1 MTYFVQRTC
10 TVINEGETEERS
22 QGSSVPLTNLRNTS
36 AYVLIGEPGAG
47 KMTSFKCEAASH
59 GGAYVTARNF
69 LTFDDKPEWHGTTL
83 YIDGLDETRAGLTDG
98 RPPLDLIRR
107 KLHRLGC
114 PQFRLS
120 CRWADWLGSN
130 DRDRLK
136 DVSADGRVTVLRL
149 DPLSKRN
156 IKDILSK
163 NFDIED
169 TDRFI
174 AAARDRGVDAL
185 LKNPQTLEM
194 LAEAVS
200 AGRWPESRK
209 ETFELACRKLIAEPN
224 PDHLIGNP
232 NSGNITQLMN
242 AAGRLC
248 AVQLLSGGAGYTLPG
263 RAVPDGDYPALE
275 EIHCEEESYAR
286 SVLGTRLFVGASEG
300 CVSPVHRQISEF
312 LAARYVAGLIDKGL
326 PLERV
331 LALMAGFDGDVMPK
345 FRVFSVWLAV
355 HSKTS
360 RKRISE
366 INPSGMIYI
375 GDARN
380 YSVDEKR
387 DILKNLRRES
397 NWNPWCSRSIRRLPG
412 IGEIV
417 TPELEE
423 TFREILSDSDRE
435 HAHQSYVMMLLGIL
449 ADGEALP
456 GLSDLMQQ
464 IVRDNTWNQG
474 VRCAALDVL
483 VKQNEQDHLDASI
496 LKRILGDIK
505 AELICDLEDGLLGI
519 ILQAL
524 YPKTLSVAEVLQF
537 LRRPKNTS
545 SMGEYSQFWTSH
557 VPKNSTCTQLGEL
570 LDAIAV
576 GFNEYRSFFVGEIG
590 LYTLLGQ
597 LPIILLSRIL
607 DMSPGNVP
615 VERLFNW
622 LLIASDPKLRAPKSQ
637 FYGVQFWLHREK
649 EVLKKLIVHGVNACS
664 GSEDF
669 WECMRLVERRL
680 FGARP
685 WDFATWCLDQAL
697 TASDRNATRYYTA
710 RVAECLSSGQGA
722 ARLTGE
728 IVRERIAGDADLL
741 TFFDQK
747 MSDLESPALP
757 ATQARRYEAMEDTQ
771 GQHAWQ
777 RQIELQE
784 SDIRENRGDPFLLAT
799 VAMVYLGNAQNVDGN
814 TPEERLHNLI
824 GSQGRL
830 ISVVLEGIRGAIN
843 RNDLPDCSEIVNLG
857 NRNRTHLLALP
868 FMAGLAEIEQ
878 TGQFDVN
885 RLSENQI
892 RLAVTI
898 LYTLPIGYLYPDYA
912 ARTVLHRPKWFR
924 SVLTHCPALVADVL
938 TQCVRSKLRNGERP
952 VPELYE
958 LATSDD
964 HKEIARLAA
973 LPLLEGFPAVRTTAR
988 REALSWLLKA
998 ALLNCDWS
1006 QVIEI
1011 ITSKLSDGDA
1021 DTAQRVYWLAAGFVV
1036 APERYREELKAQVS
1050 ENEPGQRALV
1060 EFVCAGRFPSVL
1072 MQQFNVGDLKLLIDL
1087 MASASRDN
1095 GLMGDAWR
1103 IISNLIEKLSSVQS
1117 SEATESLEALSSNAN
1132 LEPWFPTIAA
1142 AVHRQIGKRRE
1153 VEFRHGD
1160 IQEVVNVLDNRSPAN
1175 AADLAALVVSVIEDF
1190 SMRIRDGNTSD
1201 WRQYWNVDS
1210 HNRPQQPRPENACR
1224 DALLSDLRSRVEQL
1238 DIDAQREG
1246 SYAEDKRADIR
1257 VSFGSFNVPV
1267 EIKKSCHSDLW
1278 TAIQDQLIAKYS
1290 RDPGTEGY
1298 GVYLV
1303 FWFGDTEKCRPTPG
1317 PNLTPQNGTELKS
1330 GLMDT
1335 LSASE
1340 RRKISVCVIDVSKPQ
1355 QCSNDARR

>member
-1 MTYFVQRTC
+1 MAYFVQRTC
-10 TVINEGETEERS
+10 TVVNEGETEERS

-47 KMTSFKCEAASH
+47 KTTSFKCEAASH

-69 LTFDDKPEWHGTTL
+69 LTFDDKPEWHGKTL
-83 YIDGLDETRAGLTDG
+83 YLDGLDETRAGLTDG

-120 CRWADWLGSN
+120 CRWADWFGSY

-136 DVSADGRVTVLRL
+136 DVSGDGQITVVRL
-149 DPLSKRN
+149 DPLSKRD
-156 IKDILSK
+156 IKDILRR
-163 NFDIED
+163 NFEIED
-169 TDRFI
+169 TDEFI
-174 AAARDRGVDAL
+174 TAARERGIDAL

-194 LAEAVS
+194 LARAVS

-224 PDHLIGNP
+224 PDHRIGNP

-275 EIHCEEESYAR
+275 EVHCEEESYAR

-312 LAARYVAGLIDKGL
+312 LAARYVAGLIDKAL

-331 LALMAGFDGDVMPK
+331 LALMTGFDSDVMPK
-345 FRVFSVWLAV
+345 FRVLLDWLAV
-355 HSKTS
+355 HSKPS
-360 RKRISE
+360 RQRISE
-366 INPSGMIYI
+366 IDPSGMIYI
-375 GDARN
+375 GDVQD
-380 YSVDEKR
+380 YSIDEKR
-387 DILKNLRRES
+387 DILENLRRES
-397 NWNPWCSRSIRRLPG
+397 YWNPWCSRSMRWTSG
-412 IGEIV
+412 IGDIV
-417 TPELEE
+417 VPELEE
-423 TFREILSDSDRE
+423 TFRKILSNSDRE
-435 HAHQSYVMMLLGIL
+435 HTHQSYVMMLLGIL
-449 ADGEALP
+449 ADGEVLP

-464 IVRDNTWNQG
+464 IVRDNTWNPG

-496 LKRILGDIK
+496 FERILEDIK
-505 AELICDLEDGLLGI
+505 AGLIFDPKDELLGI
-519 ILQAL
+519 VLQAL
-524 YPKTLSVAEVLQF
+524 YPNTLSVAQVLQF

-545 SMGEYSQFWTSH
+545 SMGEYSRFWTSH

-622 LLIASDPKLRAPKSQ
+622 LLVASDPKLRAPKSQ
-637 FYGVQFWLHREK
+637 FYGVRFWLHCEK
-649 EVLKKLIVHGVNACS
+649 EVLKKLIVHGVDACS
-664 GSEDF
+664 GSENF

-757 ATQARRYEAMEDTQ
+757 TTQARHYEAMEDTQ

-799 VAMVYLGNAQNVDGN
+799 VAMVYLGNAENVDGN
-814 TPEERLHNLI
+814 TPQERLRNLI

-857 NRNRTHLLALP
+857 NRNRTHLLTLP

-878 TGQFDVN
+878 TEQFDVN

-898 LYTLPIGYLYPDYA
+898 LYTLPTSYLYPDYA
-912 ARTVLHRPKWFR
+912 ARTVLHRPQWFR
-924 SVLTHCPALVADVL
+924 SVLTSYPALVADVL
-938 TQCVRSKLRNGERP
+938 MQCARSKLSNGRRS
-952 VPELYE
+952 VIELYE

-964 HKEIARLAA
+964 HKEIARLAV
-973 LPLLEGFPAVRTTAR
+973 LPLLESFPAARTAAR
-988 REALSWLLKA
+988 REALGWLLKA
-998 ALLNCDWS
+998 ALLNCEWS
-1006 QVIEI
+1006 QLSKIIE
-1011 ITSKLSDGDA
+1011 SKLSDGDA
-1021 DTAQRVYWLAAGFVV
+1021 DATQRVYWLTAGFVV
-1036 APERYREELKAQVS
+1036 APERYREELKAHVS
-1050 ENEPGQRALV
+1050 GNEPLQRALV

-1087 MASASRDN
+1087 MAFAGTYND
-1095 GLMGDAWR
+1095 LMRDAWW
-1103 IISNLIEKLSSVQS
+1103 IISDLIGELSSVPS
-1117 SEATESLEALSSNAN
+1117 SDATKSLEALSSNAN
-1132 LEPWFPTIAA
+1132 LAPWLPTIADTL
-1142 AVHRQIGKRRE
+1142 HRQTGKRRE
-1153 VEFRHGD
+1153 ADFRHCD
-1160 IQEVVNVLDNRSPAN
+1160 IQEVVEVLDNRSPAN
-1175 AADLAALVVSVIEDF
+1175 VADLAALVVSVIEDL
-1190 SMRIRDGNTSD
+1190 SKRIRDGSTSD

-1210 HNRPQQPRPENACR
+1210 YDRPQQPRPENACR
-1224 DALLSDLRSRVEQL
+1224 DRLLSDLRSRVERL
-1238 DIDAQREG
+1238 SIDAQHEG
-1246 SYAEDKRADIR
+1246 SYADDKRADIR
-1257 VSFGSFNVPV
+1257 VSYGNFNVPV
-1267 EIKKSCHSDLW
+1267 EIKKSCHPDLW
-1278 TAIQDQLIAKYS
+1278 TAIGNQLVAKYS
-1290 RDPGTEGY
+1290 RDPGAEGY
-1298 GVYLV
+1298 GIYLV
-1303 FWFGDTEKCRPTPG
+1303 FWFGDIEDCRPTPG
-1317 PNLTPQNGTELKS
+1317 PNLTPQS
-1330 GLMDT
+1330 GVKFGLIDT
-1335 LSASE
+1335 LSESE
-1340 RRKISVCVIDVSKPQ
+1340 RRKVSVCVIDVSKPQ
-1355 QCSNDARR
+1355 Q